1 MVETTAVAPTA
12 SPPPPHCVGRSLGD
26 PSCVVEVARADA
38 VRKGIRLEELTIAW
52 MLVEAAV
59 AIGAGIAA
67 RSVLLTAFGVDSI
80 IELISGVV
88 LYRRLKGDS
97 EKLEATATRISAVLL
112 VLLCVYVV
120 VTSLTGLLLRVEPGE
135 SLAGI
140 AVSTVALVAMPL
152 LARAKRRVNVV
163 LQSPSLRAD
172 IAETVSC
179 AYLAAVTLAGLV
191 LAAVTGWWW
200 IQYAA
205 ALVLLVWLVPETRE
219 ALEEWRHNG
228 LNHGGKGA
236 K

>member
-1 MVETTAVAPTA
+1 VT
-12 SPPPPHCVGRSLGD
+12 D
-26 PSCVVEVARADA
+26 VARAEA
-38 VRKGIRLEELTIAW
+38 VSRGIRLEELTIAW
-52 MLVEAAV
+52 MVIEAAV

-80 IELISGVV
+80 IELLSGVV

-97 EKLEATATRISAVLL
+97 EKLEATAIRISAVLL

-120 VTSLTGLLLRVEPGE
+120 VTSLAGLLLRVEPSE
-135 SLAGI
+135 SVVGI
-140 AVSTVALVAMPL
+140 AVSAVALVAMPL
-152 LARAKRRVNVV
+152 LARAKRRVNAV
-163 LQSPSLRAD
+163 LESPSLRAD

-228 LNHGGKGA
+228 LNHGGKGIR
-236 K
+236 